1 MATTSFGIAADVDA
15 AEVAGVAIQMVTGVV
30 LVAAPHP

>member
-1 MATTSFGIAADVDA
+1 MATSSIAIAADVDA
-15 AEVAGVAIQMVTGVV
+15 AEVAGIAIQMVTGVV